1 MGARVAGDGKSTVLA
16 AGGVGKLSRRTLL
29 RCVPKLRWMP
39 EHWKQMNSPRLID
52 AHAFCATAIPSARE
66 HNRVS
71 LVGRMRNAVT
81 EQSDTRNTAAACE
94 DDDKT

>member
-1 MGARVAGDGKSTVLA
+1 
-16 AGGVGKLSRRTLL
+16 
-29 RCVPKLRWMP
+29 MP

-81 EQSDTRNTAAACE
+81 EQSDTRKYGRRVRGRRQNIAPNKSHAHKRVHAARSQKMGGFAGSA
-94 DDDKT
+94 